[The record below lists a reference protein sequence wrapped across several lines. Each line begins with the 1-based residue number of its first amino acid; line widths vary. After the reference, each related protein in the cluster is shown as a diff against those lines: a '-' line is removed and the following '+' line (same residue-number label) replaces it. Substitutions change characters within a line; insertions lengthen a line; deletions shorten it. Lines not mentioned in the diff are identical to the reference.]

1 MTFEAEA
8 ALLEP
13 PIELAKQGGVV
24 IVQPLKVQIETVLG
38 HSMALSTVYAMLHRH
53 GWRKLAPDKQHIQSD
68 PVAQEAWKKTP
79 RNHRASAKTIRY
91 SRAAEAHVSR

>member
-13 PIELAKQGGVV
+13 HIELAKQGGVV
-24 IVQPLKVQIETVLG
+24 MMPPLKVQIETVLG

-53 GWRKLAPDKQHIQSD
+53 GGRELAPDKQHTQSD
-68 PVAQEAWKKTP
+68 PVAQEL
-79 RNHRASAKTIRY
+79 RH
-91 SRAAEAHVSR
+91 AHNFLDDNCVRFCPYLF